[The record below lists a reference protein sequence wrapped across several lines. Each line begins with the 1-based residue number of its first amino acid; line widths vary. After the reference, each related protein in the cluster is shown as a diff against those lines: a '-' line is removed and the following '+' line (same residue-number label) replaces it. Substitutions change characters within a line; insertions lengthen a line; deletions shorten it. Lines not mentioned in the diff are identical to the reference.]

1 MPSLTLPQKRKAE
14 KDFVGESVLVSSN
27 LTTSKRSRLQ
37 TDPNSAEIL
46 ASHESKEETQVLGS
60 LMGLRYR
67 DAHASFLRWSIITV
81 VFLVTL
87 LAGGPLVWYRIP
99 QGWRELIWQKISFTN
114 PDSPPA
120 VKRPA
125 PATTIP
131 TPAQNPPAIE
141 NPAVIEPAPVNELST
156 KESP

>member
-1 MPSLTLPQKRKAE
+1 
-14 KDFVGESVLVSSN
+14 
-27 LTTSKRSRLQ
+27 LQ

-67 DAHASFLRWSIITV
+67 DAHASFLRWSIIGI

-99 QGWRELIWQKISFTN
+99 QGWRELIWQKISFTQ
-114 PDSPPA
+114 PDSTTSLSTEPNTNPGSSTPAKPPDS
-120 VKRPA
+120 
-125 PATTIP
+125 TTTSP
-131 TPAQNPPAIE
+131 TPAETPT
-141 NPAVIEPAPVNELST
+141 VNELST
-156 KESP
+156 KESL